1 MDETRERTDKGYKPG
16 DCLGVGKGGM
26 FEVMAWGK
34 VERLVIA
41 AAASLFFHLTP
52 KIVEKLWA
60 LQLHNDL

>member
-34 VERLVIA
+34 VERLAIA
-41 AAASLFFHLTP
+41 AVASLFYFF
-52 KIVEKLWA
+52 I
-60 LQLHNDL
+60 